1 MKAGDFNDQSWSSE
15 AEQAID
21 PLMQEAINWLSKLS
35 DGQADEATLTAHQN
49 WLAISAEHELA
60 YSEAVRMWG
69 NLAHLNLLQQHQ
81 KKTVKLTRRRF
92 GQLALFAVL
101 GGGAAFSFMKVNDYD
116 YVTAAGEVRLIV
128 LPDGSQIQ
136 MAGETAVSVQF
147 TPEMRQITLHYGE
160 AYFTVA
166 RHALQFVVEAAEAR
180 ITALGTQFNVRL
192 LKEQVIVMVTEHMVR
207 VDYARHSATIIEGEK
222 LHYAAN
228 IINLPEK
235 ADSETELAWR
245 SGKLIFL
252 SRPFS
257 EVLQELNRWSPE
269 RLRLL
274 DGRLANRPVT
284 LIVNI
289 SDIGDIVPQLLQAL
303 PISTHYVPFLGTMIY
318 SS

>member
-1 MKAGDFNDQSWSSE
+1 MKVGDFNDQSWSSE

-21 PLMQEAINWLSKLS
+21 PLMQEAIHWLSKLS
-35 DGQADEATLTAHQN
+35 DGQADETTLAAHQN
-49 WLAISAEHELA
+49 WLAISTEHELA
-60 YSEAVRMWG
+60 YDEAVRMWG
-69 NLAHLNLLQQHQ
+69 NLAHLNTLQQHQ
-81 KKTVKLTRRRF
+81 KKTAKLNRRHF

-101 GGGAAFSFMKVNDYD
+101 GGGAAYSWMKVNDYD
-116 YVTAAGEVRLIV
+116 YVTAAGEIRLID

-147 TPEMRQITLHYGE
+147 TPEMRLITLHHGE

-166 RHALQFVVEAAEAR
+166 RHALQFVVEAADAR

-192 LKEQVIVMVTEHMVR
+192 LKEQAIVMVTEHAVR
-207 VDYARHSATIIEGEK
+207 VDYAHHSATVTEGEK

-228 IINLPEK
+228 SISLAEK

-245 SGKLIFL
+245 SGKLIFIA
-252 SRPFS
+252 RPFS

-269 RLRLL
+269 RLRLM
-274 DGRLANRPVT
+274 DGRLASRPVT

-289 SDIGDIVPQLLQAL
+289 SDIGDIVPQLSQAL
-303 PISTHYVPFLGTMIY
+303 PISALYVPFFGTMIY